1 MSKPF
6 YIAIFHHKHGVD
18 AFPVAQRDA
27 DAVIEFLREEGSW
40 DEDDDRRHDSYID
53 FSGPFQNPTKE

>member
-6 YIAIFHHKHGVD
+6 YIAIFHHKHGV
-18 AFPVAQRDA
+18 